1 MSIVLQFD
9 EAATP
14 VCKAWL
20 AFAVSIDRWIFVPI
34 GIIKLVHYKVDSA
47 TFIRNYTVPT
57 CNFKINISDEIKGV
71 HYHIRHKNK

>member
-14 VCKAWL
+14 VCKAL
-20 AFAVSIDRWIFVPI
+20 AFAVSIDRWIFVSI
-34 GIIKLVHYKVDSA
+34 GIIKLVHYQVGSA

-57 CNFKINISDEIKGV
+57 CNFKINISDVIKGV
-71 HYHIRHKNK
+71 HYHIGHKNK